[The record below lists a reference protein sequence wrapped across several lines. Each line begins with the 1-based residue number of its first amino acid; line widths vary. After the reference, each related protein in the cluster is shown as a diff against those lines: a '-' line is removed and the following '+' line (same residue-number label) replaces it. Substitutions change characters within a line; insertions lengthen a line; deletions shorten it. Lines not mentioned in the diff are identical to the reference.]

1 MGDRGLGEPVPTPGQ
16 IPAEVARDG
25 RTARQHR
32 VRRLRRAGPF
42 PERAGGPSSSHWGLC
57 RTPHKRTKERGKRGW
72 RGSRRVTAGGGRR
85 LRSVTKPQVRAPARP
100 GLGVGRPSRTGPAP
114 SLQERAWR
122 ISSEDA
128 GRLRDERKRPSH
140 HRNVEKKVKSNKE
153 KRRKPEES
161 RDNRNTRNT
170 PRVAAPSPWRE
181 EQREVVTCRVG
192 TRSVVVVLSAH
203 SENPGA
209 RSAPP
214 RG

>member
-1 MGDRGLGEPVPTPGQ
+1 MGSVQDAAQTDKGERKTG
-16 IPAEVARDG
+16 VAR
-25 RTARQHR
+25 Q
-32 VRRLRRAGPF
+32 
-42 PERAGGPSSSHWGLC
+42 PESH
-57 RTPHKRTKERGKRGW
+57 
-72 RGSRRVTAGGGRR
+72 GRR
-85 LRSVTKPQVRAPARP
+85 RQKAALRDEAAGQGAGRP

-114 SLQERAWR
+114 SLQRAWR